1 MLFLLALRFQLL
13 NSTIRSLSHIS
24 YVQTV
29 VRSGPGIF
37 HSAVFCLAGIVLL
50 KALLQNVH
58 TLLSNNGTLTDVEV
72 IRAVHTSVHFHH
84 E

>member
-50 KALLQNVH
+50 KALLQNLH

-72 IRAVHTSVHFHH
+72 VQYTQVCISIMN